1 MPESRPRYEV
11 PYTGPR
17 QMSSAQRILAIF
29 YAPVKTM
36 EDIAREPHYYLCWL
50 VQIAAALFLNW
61 TVLHR
66 IGAETIILQALAK
79 RPNAPHLTAA
89 QLAQQAHITSMSM
102 MIMSPVMVLLSL
114 VILGGL
120 FYAIEYFFLGQP
132 IRFKPVMSMVTHAM
146 LPMSLYAL
154 LCSLVLFLTPDPASL
169 PMSNFLASNPG
180 YFFSASGT
188 SPVLMAL
195 LQRLDVFP
203 IWTVALLGLGTAKVS
218 VNVKVSTGMKA
229 AFGVWILW
237 VLLAVGAAAVFGM
250 GR

>member
-1 MPESRPRYEV
+1 
-11 PYTGPR
+11 
-17 QMSSAQRILAIF
+17 
-29 YAPVKTM
+29 
-36 EDIAREPHYYLCWL
+36 
-50 VQIAAALFLNW
+50 
-61 TVLHR
+61 
-66 IGAETIILQALAK
+66 
-79 RPNAPHLTAA
+79 
-89 QLAQQAHITSMSM
+89 
-102 MIMSPVMVLLSL
+102 
-114 VILGGL
+114 
-120 FYAIEYFFLGQP
+120 
-132 IRFKPVMSMVTHAM
+132 MSMVTHAM

-180 YFFSASGT
+180 YFFSSSST

-237 VLLAVGAAAVFGM
+237 VLLAVGAAAIFGV